1 VAISGI
7 NHLTLAVRDLDRA
20 LGFYVDGLGC
30 ILRARWDR
38 GAYLEA
44 GALWLCLELDE
55 ETRPWDD
62 DSHIAFSVTPSELEA
77 LAIGARTWKE
87 NRSEGASRYILDP
100 DGHKLELHVGDLASR
115 LRARRERPY
124 EGMRFDAP

>member
-1 VAISGI
+1 MAISGI

-30 ILRARWDR
+30 RLRARWDR

-44 GALWLCLELDE
+44 GGLWLCLELDVE
-55 ETRPWDD
+55 ARAWNDD
-62 DSHIAFSVTPSELEA
+62 THIAFSVTPSELET
-77 LAIGARTWKE
+77 LAVGAPVWKE

-115 LRARRERPY
+115 LHACRERPY
-124 EGMRFDAP
+124 AGMVFEE